1 LQADV
6 SYRYF
11 YAPDRKWDM
20 DSNGRTDVGTE
31 QYGLKSFEGDL
42 EDQSVTLSFRWNF
55 DAGSAK

>member
-1 LQADV
+1 V